1 MGGLYAV
8 TVPVDFLR
16 DVQAQFRPDVCTIQR
31 YTETSTGDGTTQT
44 WSDLA
49 TGVAC
54 RVSPLASGAGEALGA
69 DASLQAVA
77 QWTIR
82 LPPGQDVTGK
92 DRIVYGTRTFDV
104 ARVGARSYETDRELI
119 CREVI

>member
-1 MGGLYAV
+1 MI
-8 TVPVDFLR
+8 VPVDFLR
-16 DVQAQFRPDVCTIQR
+16 ALSNQFLPDLCSIQR
-31 YTETSTGDGTTQT
+31 YVETSTGDGTTQT

-49 TGVAC
+49 TGVDC

-77 QWTIR
+77 QWTIW
-82 LPPGQDVTGK
+82 LQAGQDVTVK
-92 DRIVYGTRTFDV
+92 DRIVYGTRVFEV
-104 ARVGARSYETDRELI
+104 ARVGARSYETVRECI